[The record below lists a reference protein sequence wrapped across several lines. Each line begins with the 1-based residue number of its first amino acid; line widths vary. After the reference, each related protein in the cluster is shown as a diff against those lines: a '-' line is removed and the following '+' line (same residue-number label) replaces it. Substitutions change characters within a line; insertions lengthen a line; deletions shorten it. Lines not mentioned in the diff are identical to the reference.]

1 MTSKQEARR
10 KQIYEFY
17 LNNRS
22 EGKKYTLDYFLA
34 AKIPRQTISDI
45 IKRAVNNLGH
55 EKMSGSGRVA
65 KIMTKTNIKGLKN
78 IFEHRDGV
86 STRQVARKFKCSL
99 KLYTKIIFFNS
110 FHIYLKI
117 YDSSNFSRIFYVH
130 PLKTL
135 NLNFNK
141 NYKSTF

>member
-1 MTSKQEARR
+1 MTSKQEASR

-55 EKMSGSGRVA
+55 ERMSGSGRVA
-65 KIMTKTNIKGLKN
+65 KKMTKTNIKGLKN
-78 IFEHRDGV
+78 SSSIAMV
-86 STRQVARKFKCSL
+86 SRPDRSL
-99 KLYTKIIFFNS
+99 G
-110 FHIYLKI
+110 
-117 YDSSNFSRIFYVH
+117 
-130 PLKTL
+130 
-135 NLNFNK
+135 NLNVAVFYLNNRSEGK
-141 NYKSTF
+141 QNIH

>member
-1 MTSKQEARR
+1 MTSKQEASR

-55 EKMSGSGRVA
+55 EKMSGSGCVT

-78 IFEHRDGV
+78 IFEQRDGI
-86 STRQVARKFKCSL
+86 STRQVARKFKCSQHL
-99 KLYTKIIFFNS
+99 S
-110 FHIYLKI
+110 
-117 YDSSNFSRIFYVH
+117 V
-130 PLKTL
+130 KTL
-135 NLNFNK
+135 AKKPSIRINK
-141 NYKSTF
+141 KKRFQ